1 MRAVLQRAFSGNVV
15 VDDQVIGEI
24 GKGVVALVGFS
35 SGDDEKAMDYMID
48 KITNLRIFEDDQD
61 KMNLSVKDI
70 EGQVLIVPNFTL
82 YGDCRRGRRPSYSHG
97 APVKEAAILF
107 EKFVERFKASFQ
119 AVQTGQF
126 QADMKVTLLNDGP
139 VTLLLDSDK
148 EF

>member
-1 MRAVLQRAFSGNVV
+1 MRVVIQRAFSGKVV
-15 VDDQVIGEI
+15 VDDKVIGEI
-24 GKGVVALVGFS
+24 GKGIVALVGF
-35 SGDDEKAMDYMID
+35 GANDDWTAMDYMID

-61 KMNLSVKDI
+61 KMNLSVKDV

-82 YGDCRRGRRPSYSHG
+82 YGDCRRGRRPSYSSG
-97 APVKEAAILF
+97 APVKEAAELF
-107 EKFVERFKASFQ
+107 KQFIEKFKGAYPQVE
-119 AVQTGQF
+119 TGQF